1 MNLPRVGHI
10 AFLNCAPHLHGLEM
24 RRGSDRMHLQPGV
37 PSALN
42 RQILAGELDI
52 SPMSSIEYLR
62 NAADLCLLPD
72 LGIASDGPVMSIA
85 LVSSVPPTSLDGA
98 RVGLT
103 STSATSWVLAKIL
116 LREWWG
122 VSPVF
127 VPEMPG
133 AGGLH
138 GPSDSSP
145 ARKNEATDPLVAR
158 LLIGDPA
165 LRVLWKP
172 EPGTWTIDL
181 GQEWTRHTG
190 HCMVYAVG
198 AARRAYA
205 ERYPETVAE
214 VTSILTQARDAG
226 LRDAPALARR
236 LAPLENLPASL
247 LERYFSTLR
256 YGFGPREL
264 DGLNAFA
271 DGAVRVGDLPS
282 LPHLAWTSPG
292 AVATAA

>member
-1 MNLPRVGHI
+1 
-10 AFLNCAPHLHGLEM
+10 
-24 RRGSDRMHLQPGV
+24 MHLQPGV

-62 NAADLCLLPD
+62 NAADLRLLPD

-133 AGGLH
+133 AGGLD

-165 LRVLWKP
+165 LRALWKP

-190 HCMVYAVG
+190 HCMVYAVW

-205 ERYPETVAE
+205 ERFPETVAE

-247 LERYFSTLR
+247 LERYFSTLH